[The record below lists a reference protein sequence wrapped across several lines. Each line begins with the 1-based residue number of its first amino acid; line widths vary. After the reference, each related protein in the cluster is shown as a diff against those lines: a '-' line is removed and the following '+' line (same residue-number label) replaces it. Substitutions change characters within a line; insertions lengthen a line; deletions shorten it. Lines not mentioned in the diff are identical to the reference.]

1 MERAIMDG
9 EWNAGKEL
17 HLLVLG
23 VSEERREELRTGR
36 VRFLARG

>member
-1 MERAIMDG
+1 MDG